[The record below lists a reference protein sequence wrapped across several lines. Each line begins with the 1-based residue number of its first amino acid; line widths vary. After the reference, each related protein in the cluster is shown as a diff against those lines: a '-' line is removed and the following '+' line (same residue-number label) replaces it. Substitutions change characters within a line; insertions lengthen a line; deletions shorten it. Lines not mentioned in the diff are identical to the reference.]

1 MVLKQLSVFV
11 ENRQG
16 RLWEVTNTLAAHG
29 IDIRA
34 LSIADTTD
42 FGILRLIVSRPAQ
55 AEQVLREQGF
65 TVSQTDVLGIGIQD
79 QPGGLSSALLVLK
92 EAGIEVEYMYA
103 FISKA
108 DETAFVILRVE
119 PIERAAE
126 ILARNGVLL
135 LRDQNIY

>member
-1 MVLKQLSVFV
+1 MVLSQLSVFV
-11 ENRQG
+11 ENQPG
-16 RLWEVTNTLAAHG
+16 RLWEITNTLAGHG

-65 TVSQTDVLGIGIQD
+65 TVSQTQVLGIGIQD

-103 FISKA
+103 FVSKA

-119 PIERAAE
+119 PIARAAE
-126 ILARNGVLL
+126 ILLRNGFELL
-135 LRDQNIY
+135 QDQNIY